1 MKTLSIFQL
10 VLLGTFGTFGIIGV
24 LVFAL
29 AVGGN
34 SNSTAGKVEIWGILN
49 GKAISEVLA
58 QAGDTDPNLK
68 EVGYL
73 EKDPATYES
82 ELTNSLAV
90 GAGPD
95 LILMRQDYVVEDAG
109 KTIPFPTSDI
119 SGAKFQSLYIDAG
132 TPYYSSTAGAVALPI
147 LADPLVLYWNRDILS
162 AGGVAKPPAFWD
174 EVLNIAQN
182 IKINA
187 HTDSGSISKSAI
199 ALGEYA
205 NVANAKDI
213 LSTIILQSGG
223 AITANDNTG
232 RLVASLSPGYGT
244 GGLGVETALRFF
256 TQFADPSKSYYSW
269 NRSLKNS
276 RQAFSAGDL
285 ALYIGFAS
293 ENAQIA
299 SMNPN
304 LNYGVAPMIQIREGG
319 KTVNAARV
327 YALAVSRTAKN
338 PTGAAIVAKLI
349 SSPAISKN
357 LSTALGMSSALRD
370 VLAMPADGNY
380 LLFNQQTLIARSWI
394 DPDSAK
400 TSDIFRGMIERVSTG
415 SMQISDSIQR
425 ANDELG
431 RILER

>member
-1 MKTLSIFQL
+1 MKNLSIFQL
-10 VLLGTFGTFGIIGV
+10 VLLGIFGTLGIVGI

-34 SNSTAGKVEIWGILN
+34 SNSTAGKVEIWGTLN
-49 GKAISEVLA
+49 GKAVSDVLA

-68 EVGYL
+68 EVGYV
-73 EKDPATYES
+73 EKDLATYGS
-82 ELTNSLAV
+82 ELTNALAV

-95 LILMRQDYVVEDAG
+95 LIFMRQDYVVQDAG
-109 KTIPFPTSDI
+109 KTVPFPTSDI
-119 SGAKFQSLYIDAG
+119 SRNQFQTAYIDAG
-132 TPYYSSTAGAVALPI
+132 IPYSSTVGVIALPI

-162 AGGVAKPPAFWD
+162 AGGGAKPPAFWD

-182 IKINA
+182 IKKKA
-187 HTDSGSISKSAI
+187 HSESGAISKSAI
-199 ALGEYA
+199 ALGEYS
-205 NVANAKDI
+205 NVVNAKDI

-223 AITANDNTG
+223 AITSNDNTG
-232 RLVASLSPGYGT
+232 RLIASLSPRSGI

-256 TQFADPSKSYYSW
+256 MQFADPSKSYYSW

-276 RQAFSAGDL
+276 RQSFASGDL
-285 ALYIGFAS
+285 ALYIGYAS
-293 ENAQIA
+293 EDAQIA

-304 LNYGVAPMIQIREGG
+304 LNYGIAPMIQIREGG
-319 KTVNAARV
+319 KTANSARV

-338 PTGAAIVAKLI
+338 PIGARMVAVLL
-349 SSPAISKN
+349 STPAISKD
-357 LSTALGMSSALRD
+357 LSTSLGMSSALRD

-394 DPDSAK
+394 DPDPAK
-400 TSDIFRGMIERVSTG
+400 TSDIFRGMIERVSSG

-431 RILER
+431 RILEQ

>member
-1 MKTLSIFQL
+1 MKNLSIFQL
-10 VLLGTFGTFGIIGV
+10 VLLGIFGTLGIVGI

-34 SNSTAGKVEIWGILN
+34 SNSTAGRVEIWGTLN
-49 GKAISEVLA
+49 EKAVSDVLA
-58 QAGDTDPNLK
+58 QVGDTDPNFK
-68 EVGYL
+68 EVGYV
-73 EKDPATYES
+73 EKDLATYES
-82 ELTNSLAV
+82 ELINALAV

-95 LILMRQDYVVEDAG
+95 LILMRQDYVVQDAG

-119 SGAKFQSLYIDAG
+119 SGNQFRSLYIDAG

-147 LADPLVLYWNRDILS
+147 LADPLVLYWNRDTLS

-187 HTDSGSISKSAI
+187 HSESGAVSKSAI
-199 ALGEYA
+199 ALGEYS
-205 NVANAKDI
+205 NVVNAKDI

-223 AITANDNTG
+223 AITSNDNTG
-232 RLVASLSPGYGT
+232 RLVASLSPRSGT

-276 RQAFSAGDL
+276 RQSFASGDL
-285 ALYIGFAS
+285 ALYIGYAS
-293 ENAQIA
+293 EDAQIA

-304 LNYGVAPMIQIREGG
+304 LNYGIAPMIQIREGG
-319 KTVNAARV
+319 KTVNSAHV

-338 PTGAAIVAKLI
+338 PIGARMVAKLL
-349 SSPAISKN
+349 STPAISKN

-394 DPDSAK
+394 DPDPAK
-400 TSDIFRGMIERVSTG
+400 TSDIFRGMIERVSSG

-431 RILER
+431 RILEQ